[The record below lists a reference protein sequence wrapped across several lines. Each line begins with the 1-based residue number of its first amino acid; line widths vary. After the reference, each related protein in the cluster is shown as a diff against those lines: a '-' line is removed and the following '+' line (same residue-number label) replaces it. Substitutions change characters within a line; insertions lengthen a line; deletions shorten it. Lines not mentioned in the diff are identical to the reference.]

1 MFCTVIHATNTFVES
16 FGSMIGFDCHRVIIK
31 YIKKNMILF
40 MCPEVATG
48 KNLVFLLKDYGF
60 EIALGEQNML
70 VPHNIF
76 YFFFLLVK
84 T

>member
-1 MFCTVIHATNTFVES
+1 
-16 FGSMIGFDCHRVIIK
+16 MIGFDCHRVSIR
-31 YIKKNMILF
+31 YMKKNMILF

-60 EIALGEQNML
+60 EIALREQNMQ
-70 VPHNIF
+70 VPHKIF
-76 YFFFLLVK
+76 NVFFLLVE

>member
-1 MFCTVIHATNTFVES
+1 
-16 FGSMIGFDCHRVIIK
+16 
-31 YIKKNMILF
+31 MILF

-76 YFFFLLVK
+76 FFFFLLVK
-84 T
+84 TWKNVLAHAKPCNFM